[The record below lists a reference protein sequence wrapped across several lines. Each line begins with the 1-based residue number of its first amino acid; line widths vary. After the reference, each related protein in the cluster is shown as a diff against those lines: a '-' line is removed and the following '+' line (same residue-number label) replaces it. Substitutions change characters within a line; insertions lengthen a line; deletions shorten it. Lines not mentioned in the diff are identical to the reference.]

1 MVEPA
6 RTATIRAV
14 GPYSVRTEPSQHGGQ
29 SSSGTVV
36 GGEFEGEY
44 IGSCGQYSSM
54 TRIHAF
60 SMSGAEARAIRDQ
73 FSLDRGSLHLDFAR
87 SEAGHAGQYC
97 ITSDATLIA
106 KIKEGLDCEKIPA
119 DRCEEIKSEF
129 ARLIDPTGAT
139 DNLMARYPV
148 SSAIAL
154 SALGAVVFVGLL
166 NGLPA
171 MLRSITTRLEF
182 RQQIAEATALL
193 EAYRKTIVNPEYRQ
207 FVSRQFQQLVPS
219 VRAFMRQFKDV
230 ELERRIAAL
239 VQDAIENPTTT
250 SGSQAATSIVQKI
263 ADLGRRIVSHTRQG
277 GSMLWHG
284 VANVTASGVGVMTM
298 GIGVMIGKYGAIK
311 GAAIIGGG
319 ITVAA
324 AAGLGIGYLADQ
336 AVGKFGDGRTLSDRL
351 GDRSEPA
358 IGRPGFRFIKDTP

>member
-1 MVEPA
+1 
-6 RTATIRAV
+6 
-14 GPYSVRTEPSQHGGQ
+14 
-29 SSSGTVV
+29 
-36 GGEFEGEY
+36 
-44 IGSCGQYSSM
+44 
-54 TRIHAF
+54 
-60 SMSGAEARAIRDQ
+60 
-73 FSLDRGSLHLDFAR
+73 
-87 SEAGHAGQYC
+87 
-97 ITSDATLIA
+97 
-106 KIKEGLDCEKIPA
+106 
-119 DRCEEIKSEF
+119 
-129 ARLIDPTGAT
+129 
-139 DNLMARYPV
+139 
-148 SSAIAL
+148 
-154 SALGAVVFVGLL
+154 
-166 NGLPA
+166 